1 MKMCGATNSFVRW
14 PFVFEGLI
22 LGLFGA
28 IVAFFLQWLIYSAV
42 YRAVVESGAVTLF
55 AVVPFASMWL
65 PVLWVFLL
73 AGALI
78 GACGSGLAI
87 RRFLQV

>member
-14 PFVFEGLI
+14 PFIFEGLI

-28 IVAFFLQWLIYSAV
+28 IVAFFLQWLIYSAA
-42 YRAVVESGAVTLF
+42 YRAVVESGAITLF
-55 AVVPFASMWL
+55 SVVPFASIWL
-65 PVLWVFLL
+65 PVLGVFLL

-78 GACGSGLAI
+78 GSCGSGIAI